1 MNDDNSLGGMLSE
14 VLHLITGNKILDVG
28 TGFGIVVSKLMERSD
43 TQVFSVD
50 PEAWSFASLHSAYKK
65 HIKAGRLNLVE
76 SRIEDFNIGNY
87 VFDTSI
93 AIASLHHL
101 ADPILGIKKMEKLT
115 RGSIIVTDWNEAS
128 AGIHNPH
135 SSDSLAEKERTLKR
149 HALEAGYSVLDHRY
163 WYMLH
168 KRIGK

>member
-1 MNDDNSLGGMLSE
+1 MKDDNSLEGMLSE

-43 TQVFSVD
+43 TQIYSVD
-50 PEAWSFASLHSAYKK
+50 PEAWSFASLHSAYEG
-65 HIKAGRLNLVE
+65 HIKTGRLSLVE
-76 SRIEDFNIGNY
+76 SRVEDLDLGDD

-101 ADPILGIKKMEKLT
+101 GDPVLGIKKMEKLT
-115 RGSIIVTDWNEAS
+115 RGSIIVTDWNEES

-135 SSDSLAEKERTLKR
+135 SRDSLAEKERALKG
-149 HALEAGYSVLDHRY
+149 HAREAGYSILDHRY